1 MDGIR
6 SYLLSVILVA
16 VICSLLPEL
25 LREGTVR
32 TLVKTACALVL
43 TVTVLKPLG
52 NISLDFTEVF
62 PSFQDSAVFAAEEGE
77 NLAADVTREVIKE
90 RSEAYI
96 LDKAAQLGVEIRVEV
111 ELLREPPYSPA
122 AVRISGAVSPQA
134 RGALE
139 ELLADEFQIPK
150 EAQEWTP

>member
-1 MDGIR
+1 MEGIR

-25 LREGTVR
+25 LRQGSAGR
-32 TLVKTACALVL
+32 LVKTACGLVL

-52 NISLDFTEVF
+52 SISLDFSGNI

-77 NLAADVTREVIKE
+77 NLAADAMREVIKAH
-90 RSEAYI
+90 SEAYI
-96 LDKAAQLGVEIRVEV
+96 LDKAAHWEADIHVEI
-111 ELLREPPYSPA
+111 ELSQEPPYTPV
-122 AVRISGAVSPQA
+122 AVRVSGAASPQA
-134 RGALE
+134 RSSLE

-150 EAQEWTP
+150 EAQKWTP